1 MMTSILP
8 LAVLAIASFA
18 AGIIN
23 TIAGGGSFLTFPA
36 LLFTG
41 LDARAANITSTL
53 GLYPMQITSGWAGRT
68 MAGGTPALSFK
79 ALFGISL
86 VGGVIGGILLVLTP
100 SPVFARMVPWL
111 ILIATAI
118 FAYSTF

>member
-36 LLFTG
+36 LLLTG
-41 LDARAANITSTL
+41 LDARAANITSTIAL
-53 GLYPMQITSGWAGRT
+53 FPMQVTTGYASRK
-68 MAGGTPALSFK
+68 MAGGTGQLPFK
-79 ALFGISL
+79 VLFAISL
-86 VGGVIGGILLVLTP
+86 VGGVIGAILLLLTP
-100 SPVFARMVPWL
+100 S
-111 ILIATAI
+111 
-118 FAYSTF
+118 S